1 MAVCGIK
8 RNFEDLSP
16 SPLACKRVRYSCST
30 SPINNQIPHNN
41 SSTAIKNPHE
51 LSSESAEEKPAEID
65 LSAPTNGVEWTHSL
79 IKKLMAAK
87 SVEDAMV
94 CTTGVLGDFER
105 SIGARI
111 EAHLNQEIM
120 SLKEQAERL
129 TEENT
134 MLKRAVPDKVFLK
147 TVTAQ
152 LQTLLGISLIEILS
166 SHSSDKV
173 YLGQRDTPEWT
184 TDAEPLEAFKR
195 FGEKLDEIKNR
206 IIEMNNDETLKNRV
220 GPVKAPYTLLY
231 PTSEAGITG
240 KGIPNSASI

>member
-134 MLKRAVPDKVFLK
+134 MLKRAVVIQHERQKEYENKDGELQHVKDVVVP
-147 TVTAQ
+147 Q
-152 LQTLLGISLIEILS
+152 L
-166 SHSSDKV
+166 
-173 YLGQRDTPEWT
+173 R
-184 TDAEPLEAFKR
+184 
-195 FGEKLDEIKNR
+195 EKLRTMEV
-206 IIEMNNDETLKNRV
+206 NNYALSMHLKQALQKSPFPGNFHSY
-220 GPVKAPYTLLY
+220 AF
-231 PTSEAGITG
+231 
-240 KGIPNSASI
+240 